1 MCGNFTF
8 SNGKHV
14 QQTDGKHG
22 VEHTAPFSAFS
33 ERLPVESE
41 TKTYGAILR
50 ESALCSLR
58 QGSLAPHFAQFANKD
73 AATWTCTGWSSRCSS
88 AGLSGTRGIRT
99 TPTDR
104 RPSAS
109 GTPSRRPPEWMVS
122 ALSEIGINIRVN
134 TKIQLELIKIMIIL
148 D

>member
-1 MCGNFTF
+1 MVNKELYFYYPTFTYIGNCVEILHSRTENTC
-8 SNGKHV
+8 SKP
-14 QQTDGKHG
+14 DGKHG

-73 AATWTCTGWSSRCSS
+73 AATWTCTG
-88 AGLSGTRGIRT
+88 
-99 TPTDR
+99 
-104 RPSAS
+104 
-109 GTPSRRPPEWMVS
+109 
-122 ALSEIGINIRVN
+122 
-134 TKIQLELIKIMIIL
+134 
-148 D
+148 